1 MYKSKE
7 CSIYMVN
14 VLWKTCLAQVESNVG
29 CTENGF
35 FFVVS
40 PNFFLFPFLS
50 FLSLSFLFPFL
61 LSFSLPI
68 SFSFLLFFFFSPKD
82 LQTTFT
88 VGIYSLEN
96 SHNWFN
102 MQNAS
107 EILSAIN
114 VRWGI
119 SFMEFFLVMPC
130 SLFNGSETPL

>member
-14 VLWKTCLAQVESNVG
+14 VLWKTCLAWVESNVG

-35 FFVVS
+35 FSCSKPKLFTFSFFV
-40 PNFFLFPFLS
+40 FPFS
-50 FLSLSFLFPFL
+50 FFSFPLPSFLFSSYLLFFL
-61 LSFSLPI
+61 T
-68 SFSFLLFFFFSPKD
+68 LLVCFFFFSPKD

-107 EILSAIN
+107 EILSVIN
-114 VRWGI
+114 VRWGM

-130 SLFNGSETPL
+130 SLFNGS

>member
-7 CSIYMVN
+7 CNIYMVN
-14 VLWKTCLAQVESNVG
+14 VLGKNCLAWVESNIG

-35 FFVVS
+35 FSCSKPKLFSFSFFV
-40 PNFFLFPFLS
+40 FLFLFFSPSFFPFLFLSPFLS
-50 FLSLSFLFPFL
+50 F
-61 LSFSLPI
+61 
-68 SFSFLLFFFFSPKD
+68 SFSFFPPKD

-96 SHNWFN
+96 YHNWFN

-107 EILSAIN
+107 EILSVIN

-119 SFMEFFLVMPC
+119 SFMEFSLVMPC
-130 SLFNGSETPL
+130 SLFNGS